1 MRLVKYTFVLL
12 FWLISSLSCKEFE
25 IPTNIPYYPVYY
37 EIYLTT
43 TDKELASA
51 YKSIPFET
59 PALAKYYL
67 GYGGLLLVDAGV
79 EIKAFDLSCQVEALR
94 NVRVKPNNDGEAI
107 CEKCGAKYNLF
118 TGTCFSPSGVY
129 PLQQYVVSFNSYT
142 GVYYVTNR

>member
-1 MRLVKYTFVLL
+1 MRLVKGIVVCLL
-12 FWLISSLSCKEFE
+12 CGLFPVACKDYE
-25 IPTNIPYYPVYY
+25 IPTKIPYCEVYY
-37 EIYLTT
+37 EIHLTT
-43 TDKELASA
+43 TDADLAGA
-51 YKSIPFET
+51 YKSIPFNT
-59 PALAKYYL
+59 PTLAKYRL

-129 PLQQYVVSFNSYT
+129 PLQQYAVTYNSNS